1 MDNAAYKQGFI
12 DGITAYAYQNNGTS
26 YVGTTGRTLEN
37 AILEVEQTWNYAPC
51 PTEVVKLRHSNHE
64 TITLPTENTRLD

>member
-1 MDNAAYKQGFI
+1 MDNSAYKQGFI

-26 YVGTTGRTLEN
+26 YVGTTGRTLEK

-51 PTEVVKLRHSNHE
+51 PTEVVKLRGQYE
-64 TITLPTENTRLD
+64 TITLSTEHTRLD